1 MKNHA
6 IYPGSFDPVT
16 YGHLDLVR
24 RAAALF
30 DRLVIAVGH
39 NPSKR
44 PLFTAEER
52 VTMIRAETS
61 DLPNVE
67 VDVFQGL
74 AVDFARAR
82 GLNVVLRGLRTV
94 SDFES
99 EYAMALTNRS
109 FAPEIESVFVMP
121 GERWSYTSSR
131 LIKEIV
137 TGGGSVDNFV
147 PPRVAKALR
156 ERLGPESRP

>member
-1 MKNHA
+1 MKNRA

-16 YGHLDLVR
+16 YGHLDLIR

-30 DRLVIAVGH
+30 DCLVIAVGR
-39 NPSKR
+39 NSEKR

-52 VTMIRAETS
+52 ADMIRSEVS

-67 VDVFQGL
+67 IEIFHGL

-82 GLNVVLRGLRTV
+82 GLSVILRGLRTV

-121 GERWSYTSSR
+121 GERWSFTSSR

-137 TGGGSVDNFV
+137 SVGGSVDAFV
-147 PPRVAKALR
+147 PPHVSAMLR
-156 ERLGPESRP
+156 TRLKPENRP

>member
-39 NPSKR
+39 NPAKR

-52 VTMIRAETS
+52 AAMIRAETS

-67 VDVFQGL
+67 VDVFKGS
-74 AVDFARAR
+74 RWISR
-82 GLNVVLRGLRTV
+82 GPA
-94 SDFES
+94 D
-99 EYAMALTNRS
+99 
-109 FAPEIESVFVMP
+109 
-121 GERWSYTSSR
+121 
-131 LIKEIV
+131 
-137 TGGGSVDNFV
+137 
-147 PPRVAKALR
+147 
-156 ERLGPESRP
+156 